1 MKKDAKSLKNWVDGL
16 QRIGCYSFTRK
27 KAESSL
33 ELARESLDKALQRL
47 CRQGRIIRPRKGFYV
62 IVPLEYSSAGIVPS
76 EWFINDLMSFI
87 GKPYYVGCLSAAAAY
102 GAAHQRPQELQ
113 VVVPSHLRMID
124 TKVMRIRF
132 LRFAGMS
139 DVPTQSRRTHTGD
152 YRISTPEWTAID
164 LIRFQKK
171 YGSLDTVA
179 TVFTELGESLD
190 EKQLVQAA
198 KRESC
203 TAHLQRLGW
212 MLEFV
217 GFSSLT
223 KGLHEYILSREPSFA
238 PLNSA
243 LPKRNGPR
251 DKRWRILINEEP
263 RSEI

>member
-1 MKKDAKSLKNWVDGL
+1 MKSWVNGL
-16 QRIGCYSFTRK
+16 QRIGCYSFSRK

-33 ELARESLDKALQRL
+33 GLGRETLDKALQRL
-47 CRQGRIIRPRKGFYV
+47 SRQGRIIRPRKGFYV
-62 IVPLEYSSAGIVPS
+62 IVPLEYASAGVVPY

-87 GKPYYVGCLSAAAAY
+87 GNPYYVGCLSAAAIY
-102 GAAHQRPQELQ
+102 GGAHQRPQELQ
-113 VVVPSHLRMID
+113 VIVPSHLRMID
-124 TKVMRIRF
+124 TKLVRIRF
-132 LRFAGMS
+132 LRFSGMS
-139 DVPTQSRRTHTGD
+139 EALTQSRRTHTGD

-179 TVFTELGESLD
+179 TVFAELGESLD
-190 EKQLVQAA
+190 EKQLVAAA
-198 KRESC
+198 KLEPC

-212 MLEFV
+212 LLEFV

-223 KGLHEYILSREPSFA
+223 ERLHEYLIGREPSFA

-243 LPKRNGPR
+243 LPRRDSLR

-263 RSEI
+263 VSEL